1 MKVRILH
8 QFFHPDL
15 SATSRVISEVA
26 FFLAE
31 RGDEVSV
38 LCSRNR
44 YHGAQRDTLPARERI
59 RGVLVRRCWG
69 PSVSRRTL
77 GGRVMNI
84 VSFCAIAGVR
94 ALCSRRAD
102 TVVLMTDPPFFPV
115 LGALLKRIR
124 KERFVYVLMDLYP
137 EVAIRAGTLREGSRL
152 TRALRRVSTFALRWA
167 DAVVVLGEEMEESAI
182 RAGADP
188 DRVVV
193 IRNWADP
200 GKIFPVPHGENRFR
214 RELGLEGKFVIE
226 YSGNL
231 GITHG
236 FEDLLA
242 VAEELAGEER
252 IRFLFIGDGAR
263 RREVE
268 AFAISKRLPNVLLV
282 PYQDDESLSESL
294 SAGDVHFVSLRKGFE
309 GLVVPSK
316 AYGIMAAGRPILYQG
331 ERRCEIA
338 RMVERE
344 GIGFVVPPGD
354 RRGLRERI
362 LFFSREDVGRMRMG
376 ETARRAL
383 EERYSPAEGL
393 ARYREVIAPPAS

>member
-26 FFLAE
+26 FSLAGQ
-31 RGDEVSV
+31 GDEVFV

-44 YHGAQRDTLPARERI
+44 YHGTQRDPLPARETV
-59 RGVLVRRCWG
+59 RGVHVHRCWG
-69 PSVSRRTL
+69 PSFPRRSFT
-77 GGRVMNI
+77 GRALNVAAYCLNAAM
-84 VSFCAIAGVR
+84 R
-94 ALCSRRAD
+94 ALCSHRVD

-115 LGALLKRIR
+115 LGALLKQIR

-137 EVAIRAGTLREGSRL
+137 EVAVRAGALREGSL
-152 TRALRRVSTFALRWA
+152 PARALQRISSVALRQA
-167 DAVVVLGEEMEESAI
+167 DAVVVLGEEMGEAAV
-182 RAGADP
+182 RAGANP
-188 DRVVV
+188 GRVVV

-200 GKIFPVPHGENRFR
+200 EKIVPVAHGENRFR
-214 RELGLEGKFVIE
+214 RELDLAGKFVVE

-231 GITHG
+231 GVTHD
-236 FEDLLA
+236 FDDLLA
-242 VAEELAGEER
+242 VAEELADEER
-252 IRFLFIGDGAR
+252 IRFLFVGDGAR
-263 RREVE
+263 RGEVE
-268 AFAISKRLPNVLLV
+268 VVAASKRLTNVVLM
-282 PYQDDESLSESL
+282 PYQDDERLSESL

-331 ERRCEIA
+331 GRQSEIA

-354 RRGLRERI
+354 RQELRERI
-362 LFFSREDVGRMRMG
+362 LFLSRDDGARRRMG
-376 ETARRAL
+376 EAARRAL

-393 ARYREVIAPPAS
+393 ARYREVIAPRPS